1 LHELSKN
8 IKKCPKR
15 FTWRIIEAWRRG
27 GNGRKRSMMATS
39 PPPQQKH
46 TNELHC
52 KTNKQKTMSC
62 SKNLLHKS
70 KNNNLM

>member
-39 PPPQQKH
+39 PPPP
-46 TNELHC
+46 T
-52 KTNKQKTMSC
+52 KTHQ
-62 SKNLLHKS
+62 
-70 KNNNLM
+70 